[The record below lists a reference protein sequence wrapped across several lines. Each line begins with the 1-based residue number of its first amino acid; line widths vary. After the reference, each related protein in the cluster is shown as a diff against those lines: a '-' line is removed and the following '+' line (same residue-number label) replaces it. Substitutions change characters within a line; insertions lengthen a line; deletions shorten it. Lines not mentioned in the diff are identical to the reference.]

1 MIWSKFGYFLC
12 QTATKIGSW
21 LPGNLGYFF
30 ATFKIWQ
37 KTSLKQVLNEFEHNL
52 ATFCSTFL
60 ETLNS
65 CLTCLCFVLIELKSE
80 SNTRRRLQAQCITKS
95 MKCADVN
102 TRNETRWHSEIKT
115 NILFDEL
122 RKKGFFI
129 VSRVVKQSKVLVS

>member
-60 ETLNS
+60 KHWIHVWHV
-65 CLTCLCFVLIELKSE
+65 FVLFWLNWKANRIQEDVYKL
-80 SNTRRRLQAQCITKS
+80 NVCS
-95 MKCADVN
+95 MYHQINEMCGCEN
-102 TRNETRWHSEIKT
+102 TRNETRWHSENKT

-129 VSRVVKQSKVLVS
+129 VSRVVKQS